1 MPLLMVVSTWV
12 YVAAFGLGVLILLG
26 HRSTPPVRYAQIGAV
41 VLFLG
46 ISVWATAVQYQFHGT
61 NNWFVEYAYPLPQ
74 FVLCGFAL
82 GLSVR
87 ELADIGSLLLIGTV
101 ALLLRGPVTVPET
114 IIQAMGGAWIAWRS
128 IEQKGKDRSLRLG
141 LVLYWGATLPIVMAL
156 PFVFHPPWIM
166 LSLWIQL
173 LHGVRIVALVV
184 LVAWFWMAKG
194 EAWSYSSP
202 SASSSAWASSSLWS
216 RWHGGL
222 KLSSARMRHSAN
234 SPAIE

>member
-1 MPLLMVVSTWV
+1 MPLVMTVSTWV
-12 YVAAFGLGVLILLG
+12 YVFAFGLGVLILLSAPKR
-26 HRSTPPVRYAQIGAV
+26 HAQVGAV

-46 ISVWATAVQYQFHGT
+46 ISVLATAVQYAFQATGT

-87 ELADIGSLLLIGTV
+87 ELAYVGSLLLIGTV
-101 ALLLRGPVTVPET
+101 ALLIRGPVTVPET
-114 IIQAMGGAWIAWRS
+114 VIQAMGGAWIAWRS
-128 IEQKGKDRSLRLG
+128 IERRGDTSLRLG
-141 LVLYWGATLPIVMAL
+141 LVLYWGLTLPLVMAL

-184 LVAWFWMAKG
+184 LVVWLWLAKG

-202 SASSSAWASSSLWS
+202 SASSSAWASSS
-216 RWHGGL
+216 
-222 KLSSARMRHSAN
+222 
-234 SPAIE
+234 